1 MPRLVGAGYF
11 RLRLSSSVKAKS
23 RIQCNNNVEI
33 GISKMKVGIIGLPQ
47 TGKKTL
53 FQILTG
59 SEVKEQSGTPKPLP
73 GTADILDA
81 RFDKMVAMYSPKKE
95 VRARVDL
102 VLLPKMEQENISK
115 GDIFRDIADMDAV
128 CHVVRAFEDD
138 AIYHADGS
146 VDPLRDASMVNAELI
161 MHDQIFVEKRIE
173 RIEQLIKKKK
183 DEEQQK
189 ELVLMKKMLEH
200 LEQEKPLRLLELVPE
215 EERLIRSYPFITRKE
230 MIIALNVAEDDI
242 NISAQNDLNAP
253 KSESFD
259 RESMS
264 MTPDKKNDYSHPL
277 LEKFK
282 VMCESDKMNV
292 MLVSAKV
299 EAEITLLESDEEKA
313 EFLHDLGIQES
324 ALEVLTRLCLN
335 ALGLI
340 SFLTVGTDEVR
351 QWLVRRG
358 SPAPVAAGV
367 IHSDLQRGFIRA
379 EVIKYDELIA
389 YGSEAELKKAG
400 KMYVQGKDYIVE
412 DGDILNIR
420 FKV

>member
-1 MPRLVGAGYF
+1 
-11 RLRLSSSVKAKS
+11 
-23 RIQCNNNVEI
+23 
-33 GISKMKVGIIGLPQ
+33 MKVGIIGLPQ

-59 SEVKEQSGTPKPLP
+59 SEIREQSGTPKPLP
-73 GTADILDA
+73 GTADILDT

-102 VLLPKMEQENISK
+102 VLLPKMEQENIAK

-128 CHVVRAFEDD
+128 CHVVRAFEDE

-146 VDPLRDASMVNAELI
+146 VDPLRDAAMVNAELI

-173 RIEQLIKKKK
+173 RIEQMIKKKK
-183 DEEQQK
+183 DDDQLK
-189 ELVLMKKMLEH
+189 ELALMKKMLEH
-200 LEQEKPLRLLELVPE
+200 LEQEKPLRLLEIVPE

-230 MIIALNVAEDDI
+230 MIIALNVSEDDLD
-242 NISAQNDLNAP
+242 SG
-253 KSESFD
+253 KEGS
-259 RESMS
+259 
-264 MTPDKKNDYSHPL
+264 PL
-277 LEKFK
+277 LQKFQP
-282 VMCESDKMNV
+282 MCQSDKMALMV
-292 MLVSAKV
+292 VSAKV
-299 EAEITLLESDEEKA
+299 ESEISLLDSEEEKG
-313 EFLHDLGIQES
+313 EFLHDLGIEEP
-324 ALEVLTRLCLN
+324 ALGVLTRLCIN

-340 SFLTVGTDEVR
+340 SFLTVGQDEVR

-400 KMYVQGKDYIVE
+400 KMYLQGKDYIVE

>member
-1 MPRLVGAGYF
+1 
-11 RLRLSSSVKAKS
+11 
-23 RIQCNNNVEI
+23 
-33 GISKMKVGIIGLPQ
+33 MKVGIIGLPQ

-59 SEVKEQSGTPKPLP
+59 TEIREQSGPPKPLP

-102 VLLPKMEQENISK
+102 VLLPKMEQENIAR
-115 GDIFRDIADMDAV
+115 GDIFRDIADMDAI

-138 AIYHADGS
+138 AIYHSDGS
-146 VDPLRDASMVNAELI
+146 VDPLRDASMVNAELV

-183 DEEQQK
+183 DEDQQK

-200 LEQEKPLRLLELVPE
+200 LEQEKPLRLLELAPE

-230 MIIALNVAEDDI
+230 MIIALNVAEDDLDI
-242 NISAQNDLNAP
+242 DKSIKAVNSSQTIADDNDSQTMG
-253 KSESFD
+253 KD
-259 RESMS
+259 GDQ
-264 MTPDKKNDYSHPL
+264 THPL

-282 VMCESDKMNV
+282 PMCESEKMAV

-299 EAEITLLESDEEKA
+299 ESEIALLDSEEEKT
-313 EFLHDLGIQES
+313 EFLRDLGIEEP
-324 ALEVLTRLCLN
+324 ALGVLTRLCIN

-340 SFLTVGTDEVR
+340 SFLTVGQDEVR

-379 EVIKYDELIA
+379 EVIKYDELVA

-400 KMYVQGKDYIVE
+400 KMYLQGKDYIVE

>member
-1 MPRLVGAGYF
+1 
-11 RLRLSSSVKAKS
+11 
-23 RIQCNNNVEI
+23 
-33 GISKMKVGIIGLPQ
+33 MKVGIIGLPQ

-59 SEVKEQSGTPKPLP
+59 SEIREQSGPPKPLP
-73 GTADILDA
+73 GTADILDT
-81 RFDKMVAMYSPKKE
+81 RFDRMVAMYSPKKE

-102 VLLPKMEQENISK
+102 VLLPKMEQENIAR
-115 GDIFRDIADMDAV
+115 GDIFREIADMDAV
-128 CHVVRAFEDD
+128 CHVVRAFQDD

-146 VDPLRDASMVNAELI
+146 VDPLRDAAMVNAELI

-173 RIEQLIKKKK
+173 RIEQMIKKKK
-183 DEEQQK
+183 DDDQLK

-200 LEQEKPLRLLELVPE
+200 LEQEKPLRLLEIAPE

-230 MIIALNVAEDDI
+230 MIIALNVGEDEIGAGKADGV
-242 NISAQNDLNAP
+242 
-253 KSESFD
+253 
-259 RESMS
+259 
-264 MTPDKKNDYSHPL
+264 THPL
-277 LEKFK
+277 LAQFQA
-282 VMCESDKMNV
+282 MCESERMAV
-292 MLVSAKV
+292 MVVSAKV
-299 EAEITLLESDEEKA
+299 ESEISLLDSEEEKM
-313 EFLHDLGIQES
+313 EFLHDLGIEEP
-324 ALEVLTRLCLN
+324 ALGVLTRLCIN

-340 SFLTVGTDEVR
+340 SFLTVGQDEVR
-351 QWLVRRG
+351 QWLVRKG

-400 KMYVQGKDYIVE
+400 KMYLQGKDYIVE